1 MKEMHKSEA
10 GWLIGGHMSMEHF
23 YDIQSILVHHFTTLS
38 VLKLQDMMNS
48 ASVFH
53 LLFKESSD
61 YLHSIQLKCEFKR
74 YINLL
79 LLFGSEGFLT

>member
-61 YLHSIQLKCEFKR
+61 YLHSIQLKCVFKR